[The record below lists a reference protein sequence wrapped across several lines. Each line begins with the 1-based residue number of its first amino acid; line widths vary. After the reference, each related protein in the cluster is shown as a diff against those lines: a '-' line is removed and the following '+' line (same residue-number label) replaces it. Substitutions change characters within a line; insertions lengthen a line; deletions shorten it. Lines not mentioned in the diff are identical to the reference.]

1 MNESDWKV
9 FCKIKQ
15 VAIEKYSEKQLISI
29 SDILSGDIISSSERL
44 HTIAQLTKLA
54 EKQIAS
60 IFDSHSRNSALLQLM
75 LMRREKLVEPDL
87 LSQLS
92 DELISDT
99 VPPK

>member
-15 VAIEKYSEKQLISI
+15 IAIEKYSEKQLISI

-44 HTIAQLTKLA
+44 HMIAQLTKSA

-60 IFDSHSRNSALLQLM
+60 IFDSHSRNSAPLQLM

-87 LSQLS
+87 LSLLS
-92 DELISDT
+92 DELISGT